1 MPLFSWL
8 QLAESLEITSNCVSV
23 GAQYTVLPNLA
34 QLEEATQSRSGENC
48 IFRPIAA
55 GLLDFQSEGVL

>member
-1 MPLFSWL
+1 MILRLDDQGSIILWNGKNN
-8 QLAESLEITSNCVSV
+8 IV